1 MPLADTLLQLAE
13 AGHYHP
19 AWSTTLLEETRRN
32 LASKMGLHPARAAR
46 RIELMRQAFPWA
58 EADPLPELIEAMT
71 VDAKDR
77 HVAAT
82 AVTVGAALIVTYNL
96 KDFPDEALAP
106 LGIRAIHPDE
116 FLLDLLDLDPH
127 GVVTA
132 LERQRRRLKSGAITA
147 AAFQQALAVN
157 VPHFAA
163 EVAAIH
169 APSEDRSEGTTG
181 STDMPM
187 PIAVRTPEEISEA
200 FFPGGQPDALT
211 PAGVIAL
218 WYTAAVLFDHP
229 DSLTTLTRL
238 SYNPDHWGDYSETAA
253 LVSKHSLTPVRHPDV
268 DFPDVVCYFKL
279 IQSDVGGQMF
289 AEYLIQDP
297 VLWVMLVRND
307 LYEPWRVLAVGP
319 QPWID
324 LPCDAG
330 GPALLGEVPRR

>member
-13 AGHYHP
+13 AGHYQP
-19 AWSTTLLEETRRN
+19 TWSATLLEETGRN
-32 LASKMGLHPARAAR
+32 LASKMGLQPARAAR

-106 LGIRAIHPDE
+106 YGIRAIHPDE

-127 GVVTA
+127 GVATA
-132 LERQRRRLKSGAITA
+132 LDQQRRRLKSPAMTA

-163 EVAAIH
+163 ELAALP

-187 PIAVRTPEEISEA
+187 PIVSRTPEEISEA

-211 PAGVIAL
+211 PEGVIAL
-218 WYTAAVLFDHP
+218 WYTAAVQFDHP
-229 DSLTTLTRL
+229 ESLTTLTRL
-238 SYNPDHWGDYSETAA
+238 SYNPAHWGDYSEIAA
-253 LVSKHSLTPVRHPDV
+253 LASRHSLTQARHPDV
-268 DFPDVVCYFKL
+268 DFPDIICYFKL
-279 IQSDVGGQMF
+279 IQSDVGGQVF
-289 AEYLIQDP
+289 AAHLIQDP
-297 VLWVMLVRND
+297 VLWVMLARND
-307 LYEPWRVLAVGP
+307 LYEPWRVLAVGR

-324 LPCDAG
+324 LPSDAG
-330 GPALLGEVPRR
+330 GPAPMGEVPRR